1 MRILFATLFVI
12 SIIEVSAQSQPITF
26 SVYFEKG
33 KADINPADVL
43 TINDF
48 LALAKDSSYNA
59 VFLKGY
65 ADPDGSNT
73 DNMELSEQR
82 VNNVSSMFYGKR
94 YTVESKYYGETL
106 SINKNKTEAEKW
118 NALSDKL

>member
-12 SIIEVSAQSQPITF
+12 SILELSAQSQPITF

-48 LALAKDSSYNA
+48 LALAKTHPIML
-59 VFLKGY
+59 F
-65 ADPDGSNT
+65 
-73 DNMELSEQR
+73 
-82 VNNVSSMFYGKR
+82 FKR
-94 YTVESKYYGETL
+94 ICRPGWHECRQYEFVGAACK
-106 SINKNKTEAEKW
+106 
-118 NALSDKL
+118 